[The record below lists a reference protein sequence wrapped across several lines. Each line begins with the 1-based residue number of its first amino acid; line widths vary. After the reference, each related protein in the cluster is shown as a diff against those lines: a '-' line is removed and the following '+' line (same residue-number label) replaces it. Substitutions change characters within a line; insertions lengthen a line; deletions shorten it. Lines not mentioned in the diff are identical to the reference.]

1 MYAEPFIHVFKD
13 DLYFDMSKKYLKKT
27 YRGKITKTY
36 GRLLLRKRK
45 SEKINLSILRDW
57 LKKNILD
64 YLKCTCKRVHFSFVF

>member
-1 MYAEPFIHVFKD
+1 MYAEPFIHAFKD

-36 GRLLLRKRK
+36 DRLLLRKRK

-57 LKKNILD
+57 LKKKYFGLFKMH
-64 YLKCTCKRVHFSFVF
+64 L